1 MPSLTA
7 LIAVLQVIAAFM
19 IYLVSFLAVFVFV
32 ILSLVTLVFLYRG
45 ADFVWAYTVKSNLQ
59 DLEVSSEAKQIA
71 GGLQEP
77 RQRIHHPF
85 SGVSLFRS
93 HR

>member
-1 MPSLTA
+1 MPSFNA

-19 IYLVSFLAVFVFV
+19 IYIVSFLAVFVFV
-32 ILSLVTLVFLYRG
+32 ILGLVTLVFLYRG

-59 DLEVSSEAKQIA
+59 DVEVTSETKQIA
-71 GGLQEP
+71 GGMQDS

-85 SGVSLFRS
+85 AGVSFFRS